1 MAAEFGVFSPVFKSG
16 NYLSLLHLGGPDV
29 KQAVTLVLEC
39 CQRSSDQYEEI
50 ANLFDHLDWRPHLVG
65 AVALTA
71 RPYNKQACSK
81 LWEAFDAGS
90 WVTPQLAVAA
100 FLCDPTFSIQAGN
113 RIRSRCPVN
122 RSRLVEQPALDRHIS
137 SGPAGISQRSAKAAS
152 SLVRLA
158 GLLASRPEW
167 LDDELASPDLTD
179 LLATD
184 IDHSA
189 EIAQHWLDNLKV
201 LSIGL

>member
-1 MAAEFGVFSPVFKSG
+1 MAAEFGVFSPVFRSG
-16 NYLSLLHLGGPDV
+16 DYLSLLHLGGPDV
-29 KQAVTLVLEC
+29 KRAFALVLEC
-39 CQRSSDQYEEI
+39 CRRSSDQYEEI
-50 ANLFDHLDWRPHLVG
+50 ANLFGHLDWRPHLVG

-71 RPYNKQACSK
+71 LPYNRQACSK

-90 WVTPQLAVAA
+90 WVTPQLAATA
-100 FLCDPTFSIQAGN
+100 FLCDPTFPIQAGD

-122 RSRLVEQPALDRHIS
+122 RSRLVGQPALERHIA
-137 SGPAGISQRSAKAAS
+137 SGPAGIAQRSAKAAS

-158 GLLASRPEW
+158 RLLASRPDW

-179 LLATD
+179 LLAAD

-189 EIAQHWLDNLKV
+189 EIAQHWLNDLKA